1 MDFCGEL
8 GYSFDLSDDWT
19 NDEVLR
25 AKTGETCLNAFKN
38 IANQASMLIFVDS
51 LNNLDAFQ
59 LILGQKRDEIS
70 KNSQIFEENCDF
82 GKKIAVIKARND
94 KDDKFI
100 IYCFFEIA
108 KNILGHI
115 VIEVRELDD
124 AGVLFAVLESWNT
137 GGGE

>member
-1 MDFCGEL
+1 MYFRGEL
-8 GYSFDLSDDWT
+8 GYSFDLNDDWT

-25 AKTGETCLNAFKN
+25 AKTGEACLNAFKN
-38 IANQASMLIFVDS
+38 IANQTSMLIFVDS

-100 IYCFFEIA
+100 IYC
-108 KNILGHI
+108 LPCLSRGTR
-115 VIEVRELDD
+115 EVANERI
-124 AGVLFAVLESWNT
+124 
-137 GGGE
+137 